1 MFNKKIS
8 DSFVHWG
15 KKAQKLSDR
24 NEEIKQSVL
33 NSLQPIHEYIPEK
46 KPFAFRWLVL
56 TTVPALALFLMFNFW
71 RYSNIESMSAP
82 ESANFYA
89 TVETDQ
95 TASYSENIGLSKSIQ
110 ATGLGQEESFVERIA
125 DKISMPEPEPMITTM
140 PPNYYNE
147 DEDITDTREFLKTT
161 FGFDIKTRNVEKM
174 HTRLKTIIRGYDGR
188 IDNSNLTEKY
198 ASISFVLPKSTY
210 DSFVEEVTEIFP
222 EKFITIHENSTNLLG
237 QKQNIETQIE
247 YTSSTLENLKTERID
262 NIKKYDT
269 KFASLNK
276 EITRLDNS
284 MYALVAQRK
293 NVSSTDTVALKKIND
308 QINYLSRIR
317 TDRTSDLMRAMT
329 QHEKDLENFDN
340 QIKNAENNLVELDK
354 QDTKLINNVETVNG
368 TITLQ
373 WISLFNIVNLYIP
386 FTKILII
393 FFIGII
399 LFYLLFGRKS
409 KEIYLP

>member
-1 MFNKKIS
+1 MFNKKIA
-8 DSFVHWG
+8 DVFTRWG
-15 KKAQKLSDR
+15 KKAQKLPDR
-24 NEEIKQSVL
+24 NEEIKQIVL
-33 NSLQPIHEYIPEK
+33 NSFQITPEYVPEK
-46 KPFAFRWLVL
+46 KPFAFRWIVL

-71 RYSNIESMSAP
+71 HNYNINSLSSP
-82 ESANFYA
+82 ESTNFYA

-95 TASYSENIGLSKSIQ
+95 IASYSGAAMGLSARETGLSK
-110 ATGLGQEESFVERIA
+110 ATSFVESIA

-147 DEDITDTREFLKTT
+147 GEDITDTREFLKTT
-161 FGFDIKTRNVEKM
+161 FSFDIKTRNVGKM

-188 IDNSNLTEKY
+188 IDNSNLNEKY

-237 QKQNIETQIE
+237 QKQNIEDQTE
-247 YTSSTLENLKTERID
+247 YASSTLETLKIERID
-262 NIKKYDT
+262 AIKKHED
-269 KFASLNK
+269 KKSASLK
-276 EITRLDNS
+276 EMGRLEKNMNILLD
-284 MYALVAQRK
+284 QRK
-293 NVSSTDTVALKKIND
+293 TISSTEKEALKKIDD
-308 QINYLSRIR
+308 QISYLRKIHN
-317 TDRTSDLMRAMT
+317 DVASDLMRAMT
-329 QHEKDLENFDN
+329 QHKKDLENFDN
-340 QIKNAENNLVELDK
+340 QIKNKENNLIELGK
-354 QDTKLINNVETVNG
+354 QDTELINNVETVNG

-373 WISLFNIVNLYIP
+373 WISLFNMVNLYIP

-399 LFYLLFGRKS
+399 IFYLLFGRKS